1 MCAALLFWC
10 ESSVRTPDF
19 LPESSLRLMV
29 GRALGAGSP
38 GPLDEELIHE
48 APAPI
53 PQLEEQVSAW
63 QLSPLLD
70 RNPKLHCSSTLHLQP
85 LSSSGACQVPV
96 CAEIT
101 CRQGQGIL
109 EEDISN
115 SLHFPAYQSQ
125 AAQSLFSP

>member
-1 MCAALLFWC
+1 M
-10 ESSVRTPDF
+10 
-19 LPESSLRLMV
+19 
-29 GRALGAGSP
+29 
-38 GPLDEELIHE
+38 EELIHE

-53 PQLEEQVSAW
+53 PQLEERVSAW

-85 LSSSGACQVPV
+85 LSSSGACQMPV

-125 AAQSLFSP
+125 AAHPSSPLRLRQAGLMTAKSSKGPIIWMLLEKAKALILKK